1 MLQKVKYRRANEYK
15 VDKTQ
20 WVLYIHVLNHNNCK
34 KKEIMN
40 SRWIECREK
49 KLDEEELQMVP
60 HTIYINKV
68 SKKNP

>member
-34 KKEIMN
+34 KKRDYEF
-40 SRWIECREK
+40 
-49 KLDEEELQMVP
+49 QMD
-60 HTIYINKV
+60 
-68 SKKNP
+68 